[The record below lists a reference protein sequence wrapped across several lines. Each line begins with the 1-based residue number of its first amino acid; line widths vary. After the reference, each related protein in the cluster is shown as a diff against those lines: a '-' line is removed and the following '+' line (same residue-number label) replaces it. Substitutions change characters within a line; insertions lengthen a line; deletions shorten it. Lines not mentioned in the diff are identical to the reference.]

1 MTLPANFP
9 AMSLAAAH
17 AALTR
22 PGSPFEIEERD
33 IRGIRTRVW
42 KNAPPTLRDAFAAG
56 RRHGGKIFLVY
67 RDERVSFEAL
77 ARAALAIAETLQAQ
91 GLRKGDRVAIAMR
104 NLPEWAAAFFGT
116 VVAGG
121 VAVPLNAWWKGPE
134 LEYGLEDSGA
144 RFAFLDG
151 ERFERL
157 ADRLANCDALVRI
170 FLCRPLGGGR
180 HPLVQPLADI
190 LGETEDWAA
199 LPDRPLPTVPVDP
212 EDDATIF
219 YTSGTTGKPK
229 GALGTHRNSCS
240 TIVASVFAPARAYLR
255 RGETPPPAQPDA
267 PQKTPLVGI
276 PFFHTTGCQAGLI
289 PAFVHGWKLVLIH
302 KWDAELALQ
311 LIERE
316 RVTSTGGVPTLAW
329 QIVEHPSLA
338 KYDLSSLDTI
348 SYGGAPAASE
358 LVRRIKQKFPKAAP
372 GCGWGMSETSA
383 TFTSHVGE
391 DYELRPDSCGPA
403 LPVGEMKI
411 IDAMGRVL
419 PPGEVGEL
427 WVKGPNVVK
436 GYWRNP
442 AATAETFVNGWLRTG
457 DIARLD
463 EEGFCTIV
471 DRAKDMLIRG
481 GENIYCVEVENA
493 LYEHPAVID
502 AAVVPIPHRTL
513 GEEPGAAVTLKPG
526 AKASEE
532 ELRAFVG
539 ERIAAFKV
547 PARILFSEDMLPRNA
562 AGKIMKSEL
571 KALFAEPAARSD
583 SLLPAKRGEGGRAA
597 AG

>member
-1 MTLPANFP
+1 MPSTFP
-9 AMSLAAAH
+9 ALSLAAAH
-17 AALTR
+17 AALTA
-22 PGSPFEIEERD
+22 PGSPFEMEERD
-33 IRGIRTRVW
+33 IRGIKTRVW
-42 KNAPPTLRDAFAAG
+42 KDAPPTLREAFMAG
-56 RRHGGKIFLVY
+56 RAHKDKTFLVY
-67 RDERVSFEAL
+67 RDERASFEGL
-77 ARAALAIAETLQAQ
+77 ARAALAIAETLRAQ
-91 GLRKGDRVAIAMR
+91 GLEKGDRVAIGMR
-104 NLPEWAAAFFGT
+104 NLPEWPAAFFGT
-116 VVAGG
+116 VIAGG
-121 VAVPLNAWWKGPE
+121 VAALLNAWWKGPE
-134 LEYGLEDSGA
+134 LEYGLIDSGA
-144 RFAFLDG
+144 KFAFLDG

-157 ADRLANCDALVRI
+157 SDRLESCRDLQRV
-170 FLCRPLGGGR
+170 FLSRPVGGGS

-190 LGETEDWAA
+190 IGEADDWGA
-199 LPDRPLPTVPVDP
+199 LPDRPLPAVALEP

-240 TIVASVFAPARAYLR
+240 TIVAQLFAPVRAFVR
-255 RGETPPPAQPDA
+255 RGETPPQRDPNG
-267 PQKTPLVGI
+267 PQKAHIVGI
-276 PFFHTTGCQAGLI
+276 PLFHTTGCQAGLI
-289 PAFVHGWKLVLIH
+289 PAFVNGAKLVLMH

-316 RVTSTGGVPTLAW
+316 KITNAGGVPTIAW
-329 QIVEHPSLA
+329 QIVEHPALD
-338 KYDLSSLDTI
+338 KYDLKSLEVV

-383 TFTSHVGE
+383 TFTSHIGE

-403 LPVGEMKI
+403 LPVCEMKI
-411 IDAMGRVL
+411 VDATGRAV
-419 PPGEVGEL
+419 PPGEIGEL

-442 AATAETFVNGWLRTG
+442 EATAAVFIDGWLRTG

-463 EEGFCTIV
+463 DEGFCFIV

-493 LYEHPAVID
+493 LFEHPAVID
-502 AAVVPIPHRTL
+502 AAVIGVPHRTL
-513 GEEPGAAVTLKPG
+513 GEEPVAVVTVKAGAMV
-526 AKASEE
+526 SEE
-532 ELRAFVG
+532 ELRAFVA

-547 PARILFSEDMLPRNA
+547 PVRIVVRDEMLPRNA

-571 KALFAEPAARSD
+571 KPLFRDATTSEEHVAT
-583 SLLPAKRGEGGRAA
+583 G
-597 AG
+597 